1 MRKSETKLSHLK
13 PKYDYAKDGMHLIL
27 KLRKKEGTYEEV
39 VCDWF
44 DYNRGLRCKW
54 LLVRQYNP
62 RSKLSKYTNY
72 KLVNIQDDV
81 KVVKKAKKRKD
92 KVYVS

>member
-1 MRKSETKLSHLK
+1 MRNIETKLSHLK
-13 PKYDYAKDGMHLIL
+13 PGYNYAKDGMYFIL

-39 VCDWF
+39 VCDCF
-44 DYNRGLRCKW
+44 DYNRGMKCQW

-62 RSKLSKYTNY
+62 KSKFSKYTNY

-81 KVVKKAKKRKD
+81 KVVKKAKKRKE